1 MYDIDLYTESL
12 FNVYGI
18 NGAGCGL
25 CDEREE
31 EIEFISMASINP
43 HIHFNGN
50 TEEAFEF
57 YRSVLG
63 GSFSRLMRFKDL
75 NNPDFSF
82 PEEEWEKIMLIRL
95 PLAGGC
101 YLSGSD
107 VPNFM
112 GVVSEEENRSKIVLT
127 ANSLE
132 EAETLFNGLS
142 AGGTVEMPMDEG
154 PWGSHLGT
162 FRDKY
167 GVEWMVE
174 VS

>member
-1 MYDIDLYTESL
+1 MGE
-12 FNVYGI
+12 N
-18 NGAGCGL
+18 N
-25 CDEREE
+25 
-31 EIEFISMASINP
+31 MASINP
-43 HIHFNGN
+43 HIHFNGD

-63 GSFSRLMRFKDL
+63 GSFSRLMRFKEL
-75 NNPDFSF
+75 NDPDFSF

-95 PLAGGC
+95 PIAGGG

-112 GVVSEEENRSKIVLT
+112 GVVSEEENRSKIILT
-127 ANSLE
+127 ADSKE
-132 EAETLFNGLS
+132 EATALFDGLS
-142 AGGTVEMPMDEG
+142 AGGTVEMPFDKG

>member
-1 MYDIDLYTESL
+1 M
-12 FNVYGI
+12 
-18 NGAGCGL
+18 
-25 CDEREE
+25 RENN
-31 EIEFISMASINP
+31 MASINP

-63 GSFSRLMRFKDL
+63 GSFSRLMRFKEL

-95 PLAGGC
+95 PISGGG

-112 GVVSEEENRSKIVLT
+112 GVVSEEENRSKIILS
-127 ANSLE
+127 ADSLE
-132 EAETLFNGLS
+132 EATALFDGLS
-142 AGGTVEMPMDEG
+142 AGGTVEMPLDEG

-174 VS
+174 VNP

>member
-1 MYDIDLYTESL
+1 
-12 FNVYGI
+12 
-18 NGAGCGL
+18 
-25 CDEREE
+25 
-31 EIEFISMASINP
+31 MASINP

-63 GSFSRLMRFKDL
+63 GSFSRLMRFKEL

-82 PEEEWEKIMLIRL
+82 PEEEQNKIMLIRL
-95 PLAGGC
+95 PISGGG

-112 GVVSEEENRSKIVLT
+112 GVVSEEENRSKIVIAAST
-127 ANSLE
+127 KE

-142 AGGTVEMPMDEG
+142 AGGTVEMPIDEG
-154 PWGSHLGT
+154 PWGSYLGT

-167 GVEWMVE
+167 GVEWMME
-174 VS
+174 TTAS

>member
-1 MYDIDLYTESL
+1 
-12 FNVYGI
+12 
-18 NGAGCGL
+18 
-25 CDEREE
+25 
-31 EIEFISMASINP
+31 MASINP

-63 GSFSRLMRFKDL
+63 GSFSHLMRFKEL

-82 PEEEWEKIMLIRL
+82 PEEEQNKIMLIRL
-95 PLAGGC
+95 PISGGG

-112 GVVSEEENRSKIVLT
+112 GVVSEEENRSKIVIAAST
-127 ANSLE
+127 KE
-132 EAETLFNGLS
+132 EVETLFNGLS
-142 AGGTVEMPMDEG
+142 AGGTVEMPLDEG
-154 PWGSHLGT
+154 PWGTYLGT
-162 FRDKY
+162 FRDKF

-174 VS
+174 C

>member
-1 MYDIDLYTESL
+1 M
-12 FNVYGI
+12 V
-18 NGAGCGL
+18 
-25 CDEREE
+25 
-31 EIEFISMASINP
+31 SINP

-63 GSFSRLMRFKDL
+63 GSFSRLMRFKEL

-82 PEEEWEKIMLIRL
+82 PEEEQNKIMLIRL
-95 PLAGGC
+95 PISGA
-101 YLSGSD
+101 YLSGSV

-112 GVVSEEENRSKIVLT
+112 GVVSEDENRSKIVIAAST
-127 ANSLE
+127 KE
-132 EAETLFNGLS
+132 EAVALFDGLS
-142 AGGTVEMPMDEG
+142 AGGTVEMPLEEG
-154 PWGSHLGT
+154 PWGTILGT

-174 VS
+174 C